1 MGLAQIARVRKW
13 PNTQDGRFLKTCL
26 SFSPLTVPEHRC
38 GPCGRAGEHLSV
50 AGTGRLARMLH
61 EGGDFVFA
69 GVVWPSSEDF
79 RAEYRGLM
87 AFGVGSEPMW
97 EPFLARDTWPGAAHR
112 SAMRFGVVL
121 ADKAVAFAAIRR

>member
-50 AGTGRLARMLH
+50 AGTGRLARLPQLWGREYANPLIFHNRTSKGRHLVLPRHTRPNKEHELLLH
-61 EGGDFVFA
+61 QLGMTLPQQPTPRICA
-69 GVVWPSSEDF
+69 
-79 RAEYRGLM
+79 
-87 AFGVGSEPMW
+87 
-97 EPFLARDTWPGAAHR
+97 
-112 SAMRFGVVL
+112 
-121 ADKAVAFAAIRR
+121 